1 MKCDKCGY
9 ENSGQAKFCSKC
21 GTRMAGVEAG
31 EERRFATILCADLE
45 DYTALSES
53 RDPEEVREIIRSL
66 FSRFETILDRFQAG
80 HHEYTGDATIALFG
94 VPISYPRDA
103 ERAINAGLA
112 MQKEIALYAKKIKVP
127 LKMRIGINSGE
138 VVYSAIPGKM
148 TVTGNAVGIAHKVES
163 IARTGKVLI
172 SSTTAKLAAGRFSM
186 TSLPGL
192 TPRGKEG
199 EIGTFEITGL
209 KKTYPGFT
217 SPMIGREKEMAR
229 LKTIFESD
237 KKPSFTV
244 ISGNMGIGKSRL
256 IFEFRKRLD
265 QITSDSPTPIKIA
278 DVRCWSRT
286 TSPYQALAD
295 LIRALLDIKE
305 PLLTTESICKI
316 KAGTLSRDP
325 LTKHFLGFFFGVKWK
340 PSPLDY
346 LQPEAARLSAFVTLK
361 NLIEHVAAGQQLVMI
376 LEDFHLAD
384 SATTDF
390 VRYLTQIE
398 FQGNSTLLIAGRN
411 EGFVKEARKDG
422 KWNSIEL
429 STLSRTEAN
438 KLVRNCWKGKEIPE
452 ETVERVLERTGRNP
466 LFLQEFAKDLGE
478 RELVPG
484 EAEVSL
490 PDSLWALLEARIDR
504 LPARER
510 RVLRAS
516 SVIGE
521 VFWTR
526 ILESLVK
533 EDVETEL
540 SVLEQKDYVY
550 ECIPS
555 KIVSNREYTFRH
567 DPLREAAYKTI
578 LMKERREFHG
588 RVLTHLE
595 ASFKRKEMQSDLFFG
610 LAAHHSELGQ
620 EYEKA
625 VDFYS
630 KAGEN
635 SIERYAPEQAVE
647 AYTNAIRILTQK
659 LESQDDKRI
668 PALIRKRGEAEVFL
682 CKYEDATKDY
692 EKLTQFEDEETKI
705 SGLRGLATVC
715 GRKGDFDKALDYLV
729 RAKDILEKHGV
740 VELEAQILV
749 SIANIYTGKAAYDK
763 SLEFSKSAYKIY
775 KKIASSKG
783 KDEQGKIKDWIAGI
797 LTSMGSPHLMLGHYD
812 KALDLYTQSL
822 EMKRETGDKSGIA
835 RNLNNI
841 GVAYQE
847 LADYDKSLSFHTK
860 SLKIKREIGD
870 RYLIAGSLH
879 NIGDIHRCKGNYKKA
894 LSFHNESLKMS
905 REVGQKPGIAMS
917 LSNIGGIYGEFG
929 DYKKAIDCEEEAERI
944 SREIGAKAWLVECLN
959 EKGEIYSQTGE
970 FSKAVKSLEEAL
982 SICEKLRMRTVVCDT
997 LSLLSRAAIGASLQK
1012 KSIKKAEDYLTK
1024 GEKIAKESGSEEAEQ
1039 SMLLGRTRFHL
1050 STGEHEKSLEAS
1062 KKLLDLLKR
1071 VKRRDALFVETLYL
1085 VGKSLH
1091 EMGKK
1096 KESDKYLSRS
1106 LTLAQKMGLKPLV
1119 SEIQAVSG
1127 PE

>member
-1 MKCDKCGY
+1 MKCNKCGH
-9 ENSGQAKFCSKC
+9 ENPHKAKFCSKC
-21 GTRMAGVEAG
+21 GTRMAGVAAG

-66 FSRFETILDRFQAG
+66 FSRFETILDKFQAG

-127 LKMRIGINSGE
+127 LRMRIGINSGE

-163 IARTGKVLI
+163 AARTGKVSI

-186 TSLPGL
+186 TPLPGL
-192 TPRGKEG
+192 SPQGKEG
-199 EIGTFEITGL
+199 KTGAFEITGL
-209 KKTYPGFT
+209 KKTYPGFA
-217 SPMIGREKEMAR
+217 SPMIGRKKEMAKLR
-229 LKTIFESD
+229 KIFESG
-237 KKPSFTV
+237 KKPSFTA
-244 ISGNMGIGKSRL
+244 ISGNMGVGKSRL
-256 IFEFRKRLD
+256 IFEFRKHLD
-265 QITSDSPTPIKIA
+265 QITSDSSTPIKIA

-305 PLLTTESICKI
+305 PLLTTDSICRI

-325 LTKHFLGFFFGVKWK
+325 LTKHFLGFFFGVKWE

-361 NLIEHVAAGQQLVMI
+361 NLVEHVSARQQLVMI

-384 SATTDF
+384 SATVDF
-390 VRYLTQIE
+390 VRYLTEIE

-411 EGFVKEARKDG
+411 EGFVKEAREDG
-422 KWNSIEL
+422 KWSSVEL

-452 ETVERVLERTGRNP
+452 ETVERVLERTGGNP

-484 EAEVSL
+484 ETDVSL
-490 PDSLWALLEARIDR
+490 PDSLWALLESRIDR
-504 LPARER
+504 LPAKER

-526 ILESLVK
+526 ILESLIK

-540 SVLEQKDYVY
+540 SMLEQKDYVY
-550 ECIPS
+550 ECRPS
-555 KIVSNREYTFRH
+555 KIVSDREYTFRH

-578 LMKERREFHG
+578 LIKERREFHG
-588 RVLTHLE
+588 RVLEHLE
-595 ASFKRKEMQSDLFFG
+595 TSFEREEMQSDLFFG

-620 EYEKA
+620 KYEKA
-625 VDFYS
+625 VDFYD

-659 LESQDDKRI
+659 LESQDDKRM
-668 PALIRKRGEAEVFL
+668 PELLRKRGEAEVFL
-682 CKYEDATKDY
+682 CKYDDATRDY
-692 EKLTQFEDEETKI
+692 EKLTQFGDEETEI
-705 SGLRGLATVC
+705 AAFQWLATIC
-715 GRKGDFDKALDYLV
+715 GRKGDFDKALDYLN
-729 RAKDILEKHGV
+729 RAKDISEKRGV
-740 VELEAQILV
+740 VEQEARILHT
-749 SIANIYTGKAAYDK
+749 IADIYTKTAAYDK
-763 SLEFSKSAYKIY
+763 SLEFSKSAYRIY

-783 KDEQGKIKDWIAGI
+783 KDEQEKIKDWIAGI

-812 KALDLYTQSL
+812 KALDLYTRSL
-822 EMKRETGDKSGIA
+822 EMRRETGDKSGIA

-847 LADYDKSLSFHTK
+847 LADYDKSLDFHTR
-860 SLKIKREIGD
+860 SLKMKRELGD
-870 RYLIAGSLH
+870 RYLISGSLH
-879 NIGDIHRCKGNYKKA
+879 NIGDLHRCKGDYRKA
-894 LSFHNESLKMS
+894 LDFLNESLKMA
-905 REVGQKPGIAMS
+905 REVGQKPGIAMN
-917 LSNIGGIYGEFG
+917 LSNIGDVYARFG
-929 DYKKAIDCEEEAERI
+929 DFKKAIGYEEEAEKI
-944 SREIGAKAWLVECLN
+944 AREIGANAWLVECLN
-959 EKGEIYSQTGE
+959 RKGEIYNQTGE
-970 FSKAVKSLEEAL
+970 FPKAIKSLKEAL
-982 SICEKLRMRTVVCDT
+982 SICEKLKMRTVVCDT
-997 LSLLSRAAIGASLQK
+997 LSLLSRAVMGDSSKQRAV
-1012 KSIKKAEDYLTK
+1012 KKATDYLIK
-1024 GEKIAKESGSEEAEQ
+1024 GEKIARESGSKEAEQ
-1039 SMLLGRTRFHL
+1039 SMLLGRARFHL
-1050 STGEHEKSLEAS
+1050 LTGEHEKSLEFS
-1062 KKLLDLLKR
+1062 KKLMGLLKE
-1071 VKRRDALFVETLYL
+1071 VKRRDASFVETLYL
-1085 VGKSLH
+1085 VGKSLR

-1096 KESDKYLSRS
+1096 KESAKFLSRS
-1106 LTLAQKMGLKPLV
+1106 LSLAQKMGLKPLV
-1119 SEIQAVSG
+1119 SQIQAVSG